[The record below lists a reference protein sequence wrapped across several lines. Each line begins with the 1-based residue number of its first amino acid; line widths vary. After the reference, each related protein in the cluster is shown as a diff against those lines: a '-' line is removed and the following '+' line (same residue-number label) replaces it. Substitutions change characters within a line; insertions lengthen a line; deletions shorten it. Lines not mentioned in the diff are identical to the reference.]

1 MKHFFIVLLSIA
13 FITVSCES
21 KKKSD
26 KEKVVIGG
34 KKNEVSPEFE
44 LGEKLFKGKGNC
56 YSCHRVEKKSIG
68 PSVTEI
74 IKTYKEQKGDIIGF
88 LKQKKDPIV
97 DPENYAVMKTN
108 FARLEKFTDDEL
120 KAIEFYM
127 NEVINR

>member
-1 MKHFFIVLLSIA
+1 MKHFFIILLSIS
-13 FITVSCES
+13 FITISCES

>member
-1 MKHFFIVLLSIA
+1 MKHFFIVLLGIA
-13 FITVSCES
+13 CITASCQSE
-21 KKKSD
+21 KKSD

-56 YSCHRVEKKSIG
+56 YSCHRIEKKSIG

-74 IKTYKEQKGDIIGF
+74 VKIYKEQKGDMIGF

-97 DPENYAVMKTN
+97 DPENYAIMKTN
-108 FARLEKFTDDEL
+108 FIRLEKFTDEEL
-120 KAIEFYM
+120 KAVEFYM